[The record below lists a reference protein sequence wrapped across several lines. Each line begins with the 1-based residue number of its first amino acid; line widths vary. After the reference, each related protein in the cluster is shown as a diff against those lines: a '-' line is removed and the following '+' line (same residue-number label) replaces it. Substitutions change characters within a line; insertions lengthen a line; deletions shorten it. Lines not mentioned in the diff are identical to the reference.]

1 MELAVAYHTR
11 FPHAFRTLNIDVFFS
26 SLYRSLSMYVT
37 LLLLYQLGGLRTRFD
52 RGRVLHDRDSLD
64 AQMRQMHRCP
74 TNRAPR
80 LPNALFATVWS
91 ALDGVHM
98 GG

>member
-11 FPHAFRTLNIDVFFS
+11 FPRAFGTLNIDVFFS

-52 RGRVLHDRDSLD
+52 LGRVLHDRESLD
-64 AQMRQMHRCP
+64 AKMRQMHLC
-74 TNRAPR
+74 
-80 LPNALFATVWS
+80 S
-91 ALDGVHM
+91 A
-98 GG
+98 